1 MPPFGGPGLRRAY
14 FRPVDSK
21 RSAYRDADA
30 PPPQAYS
37 LRLRPEPPTAVRG
50 YGRLIFA
57 LWAQNARPTGALPSA
72 SLRTANGGPGLRP
85 AYFRPVGSKRAAFR
99 SCAPFGF
106 APNRQRRF
114 GASAGLFSPCGL
126 KTRGLQELRSLRL
139 RPEPPTAVR
148 GYGRLIFALRAQNA
162 RPSGAS
168 LPSRAYT
175 PLLWIAA
182 ESPPAHKRCAG
193 GLGVLGATR
202 GPPCPRRKGAW
213 RAFRPA
219 RRRASAGGCR

>member
-14 FRPVDSK
+14 LHPPGSK
-21 RSAYRDADA
+21 RSAYRGA
-30 PPPQAYS
+30 P
-37 LRLRPEPPTAVRG
+37 L
-50 YGRLIFA
+50 
-57 LWAQNARPTGALPSA
+57 
-72 SLRTANGGPGLRP
+72 
-85 AYFRPVGSKRAAFR
+85 
-99 SCAPFGF
+99 GF

-114 GASAGLFSPCGL
+114 GVTTGLLGLSLKRGASRSFAPCRLSVARGYGGLIFALWTQNAQPTGTLTRPLRRRTPFGFAPNRHRRRGVSTGLFSSSGL

-139 RPEPPTAVR
+139 RPEPPPAVR
-148 GYGRLIFALRAQNA
+148 GYGRLIFALWAQNA
-162 RPSGAS
+162 RPSGAA
-168 LPSRAYT
+168 LPSRACT
-175 PLLWIAA
+175 SPLRIAA